1 MAIFS
6 FLAKLGLDTTD
17 FQAGIKRAQSSASG
31 LGKGISDSL
40 KRENDSIKGAL
51 AGMFTVSAAKSY
63 FGDLKN
69 IVDEIKDMSEL
80 LGVSTDEV
88 QRLQK
93 ASAEAGQ
100 NFGSVVTAFQRI
112 EQMRAQAMTGD
123 KRAVGIFGLLGID
136 PTKGTGIDILK
147 AAIDASSRGAQENA
161 AAFELVGKK
170 VTGLKLIVEELQRL
184 GPIKLIEQDQLDAI
198 DSAIKKQEEAVR
210 QLKIAGAPLMAT
222 LAQGAT
228 AYLNIFS
235 AENRAR
241 QNEIAGMYS
250 RGEIDFRKKLELES
264 MSLLGMQ
271 SDEGRKY
278 SALPL
283 PSRPT
288 NQSAED
294 PAALLLRIARANE
307 ETAQVLSNNVRQ

>member
-17 FQAGIKRAQSSASG
+17 FQAGVKRAQSSASG

-51 AGMFTVSAAKSY
+51 AGMFTVSAAKGY
-63 FGDLKN
+63 FSDLKG

-80 LGVSTDEV
+80 LGISTDEV

-100 NFGSVVTAFQRI
+100 SFGSVVTAFQRI
-112 EQMRAQAMTGD
+112 EQMRAQALTGD

-136 PTKGTGIDILK
+136 PSKGSGIDILK
-147 AAIDASSRGAQENA
+147 SAIDASSRGAQENA

-170 VTGLKLIVEELQRL
+170 VTGLKLTMEELQRL
-184 GPIKLIEQDQLDAI
+184 GPIKIIEQEQLDAI

-210 QLKIAGAPLMAT
+210 QLKIAGAPVMAT

-228 AYLNIFS
+228 GFLNLFS
-235 AENRAR
+235 SQNRAR
-241 QNEIAGMYS
+241 QDEIGGMYE
-250 RGEIDFRKKLELES
+250 RGEIDFRKRLELEA

-271 SDEGRKY
+271 SEEGKKY
-278 SALPL
+278 AALPL
-283 PSRPT
+283 PSRP
-288 NQSAED
+288 SAASED
-294 PAALLLRIARANE
+294 PTALLLRIARANE
-307 ETAQVLSNNVRQ
+307 ETAQVLSDNVRQ

>member
-17 FQAGIKRAQSSASG
+17 FQTGIKRAQSSASG
-31 LGKGISDSL
+31 LGKGISESL

-100 NFGSVVTAFQRI
+100 NFGSLVTAFQRI
-112 EQMRAQAMTGD
+112 EQMRAQALTGD

-136 PTKGTGIDILK
+136 PSKGTGIDILK
-147 AAIDASSRGAQENA
+147 SAIDASSRGAQENA
-161 AAFELVGKK
+161 AAFELAGKK
-170 VTGLKLIVEELQRL
+170 VTGLKLIMEELQRL
-184 GPIKLIEQDQLDAI
+184 GPIKLIEESQIDAI
-198 DSAIKKQEEAVR
+198 DSSIKKYEEAMR
-210 QLKIAGAPLMAT
+210 QLTIAGAPAMSTA
-222 LAQGAT
+222 AQGLT
-228 AYLNIFS
+228 GVLNMFNP
-235 AENRAR
+235 ENRAR
-241 QNEIAGMYS
+241 QEAINEAFR
-250 RGEIDFRKKLELES
+250 RGEHGVLKDIELS
-264 MSLLGMQ
+264 AMSLLGMQ

-283 PSRPT
+283 PSRLT

>member
-17 FQAGIKRAQSSASG
+17 FQTGIKRAQSSASG
-31 LGKGISDSL
+31 LGKGISQSL
-40 KRENDSIKGAL
+40 KRENESIKGAL

-123 KRAVGIFGLLGID
+123 KRASGIFALLGID
-136 PTKGTGIDILK
+136 PSKGSGIEILK

-170 VTGLKLIVEELQRL
+170 VTGLKLTMEELQRL
-184 GPIKLIEQDQLDAI
+184 GPIKLIDQEQLDAI
-198 DSAIKKQEEAVR
+198 DSAIKKQEEAIR
-210 QLKIAGAPLMAT
+210 QMKIAGAPLMAT

-228 AYLNIFS
+228 GVLNMFNS
-235 AENRAR
+235 QNRER
-241 QNEIAGMYS
+241 QNEIGGMYS
-250 RGEIDFRKKLELES
+250 RGEIDFRKRLELES

-271 SDEGRKY
+271 SEEGRKY

-283 PSRPT
+283 PGNRANPMPQDQ
-288 NQSAED
+288 N
-294 PAALLLRIARANE
+294 ALILEAARANIRTFE
-307 ETAQVLSNNVRQ
+307 ILAKNVDQ

>member
-1 MAIFS
+1 MAIFT

-17 FQAGIKRAQSSASG
+17 FQTGIKRAQSSASG
-31 LGKGISDSL
+31 LGKGISESL

-123 KRAVGIFGLLGID
+123 KRAVGIFALLGID
-136 PTKGTGIDILK
+136 PSKGSGIEILK

-170 VTGLKLIVEELQRL
+170 VTGLKLTMEELQRL
-184 GPIKLIEQDQLDAI
+184 GPIKLIDQEQLDAI
-198 DSAIKKQEEAVR
+198 DSAIKKQEEAIR
-210 QLKIAGAPLMAT
+210 QMKIAGAPLMAT

-228 AYLNIFS
+228 GVLNMFNS
-235 AENRAR
+235 QNRER
-241 QNEIAGMYS
+241 QNEIGGMYS
-250 RGEIDFRKKLELES
+250 RGEIDFRKRLELES

-271 SDEGRKY
+271 SEEGRKY

-283 PSRPT
+283 PGNRANPMPQDQ
-288 NQSAED
+288 N
-294 PAALLLRIARANE
+294 ALILEAARANIKTFE
-307 ETAQVLSNNVRQ
+307 ILAKNVDQ

>member
-17 FQAGIKRAQSSASG
+17 FQTGIKRAQSSASG
-31 LGKGISDSL
+31 LGKGISESL

-100 NFGSVVTAFQRI
+100 NFGSLVTAFQRI
-112 EQMRAQAMTGD
+112 EQMRAQALTGD

-136 PTKGTGIDILK
+136 PSKGTGIDILK
-147 AAIDASSRGAQENA
+147 SAIDASSRGAQENA
-161 AAFELVGKK
+161 AAFELAGKK
-170 VTGLKLIVEELQRL
+170 VTGLKLIMEELQRL
-184 GPIKLIEQDQLDAI
+184 GPIKLIEESQIDAI
-198 DSAIKKQEEAVR
+198 DSSIKKYEEAMR
-210 QLKIAGAPLMAT
+210 QLTIAGAPAMS
-222 LAQGAT
+222 T
-228 AYLNIFS
+228 AAKGLTGVLNIFNP
-235 AENRAR
+235 ENRAR
-241 QNEIAGMYS
+241 QEAINEAFR
-250 RGEIDFRKKLELES
+250 RGEHGVLKDIELS
-264 MSLLGMQ
+264 AMSLLGME

-278 SALPL
+278 SALPMKNRN
-283 PSRPT
+283 RPA
-288 NQSAED
+288 AED

>member
-1 MAIFS
+1 MAIFT

-17 FQAGIKRAQSSASG
+17 FQTGIKRAQSSASG
-31 LGKGISDSL
+31 LGKGISESL

-51 AGMFTVSAAKSY
+51 AGMFTVSAAKSKL
-63 FGDLKN
+63 GDLKN

-93 ASAEAGQ
+93 ASAETGQ

-123 KRAVGIFGLLGID
+123 KRAVGIFALLGID
-136 PTKGTGIDILK
+136 PSKGSGIEILK

-170 VTGLKLIVEELQRL
+170 VTGLKLTMEELQRL
-184 GPIKLIEQDQLDAI
+184 GPIKLIDQEQLDAI
-198 DSAIKKQEEAVR
+198 DSAIKKQEEAIR
-210 QLKIAGAPLMAT
+210 QMKIAGAPLMAT

-228 AYLNIFS
+228 GVLNMFNS
-235 AENRAR
+235 QNRER
-241 QNEIAGMYS
+241 QNEIGGMYS
-250 RGEIDFRKKLELES
+250 RGEIDFRKRLELES

-271 SDEGRKY
+271 SEEGRKY

-283 PSRPT
+283 PGNRANPMPQDQ
-288 NQSAED
+288 N
-294 PAALLLRIARANE
+294 ALILEAARANIKTFE
-307 ETAQVLSNNVRQ
+307 ILAKNVDQ

>member
-17 FQAGIKRAQSSASG
+17 FQTGIKRAQSSASG
-31 LGKGISDSL
+31 LGKGISESL

-123 KRAVGIFGLLGID
+123 KRASGIFALLGID
-136 PTKGTGIDILK
+136 PSKGSGIEILK

-170 VTGLKLIVEELQRL
+170 VTGLKLTMEELQRL
-184 GPIKLIEQDQLDAI
+184 GPIKLIDQEQLDAI
-198 DSAIKKQEEAVR
+198 DSAIKKQEEAIR
-210 QLKIAGAPLMAT
+210 QMKIAGAPLMAT

-228 AYLNIFS
+228 GVLNMFNS
-235 AENRAR
+235 QNRER
-241 QNEIAGMYS
+241 QNEIGGMYS
-250 RGEIDFRKKLELES
+250 RGEIDFRKRLELES

-271 SDEGRKY
+271 SEEGRKY

-283 PSRPT
+283 PGNRANPMPQDQ
-288 NQSAED
+288 N
-294 PAALLLRIARANE
+294 ALILEAARANIRTFE
-307 ETAQVLSNNVRQ
+307 ILAKNVDQ

>member
-31 LGKGISDSL
+31 LGKGISESL

-123 KRAVGIFGLLGID
+123 KRASGIFGLLGID
-136 PTKGTGIDILK
+136 PSKGTGIDILK
-147 AAIDASSRGAQENA
+147 AAVEASSRGAQENA

-184 GPIKLIEQDQLDAI
+184 GPIKLIDESQLDAI
-198 DSAIKKQEEAVR
+198 DSAIKKQEEAMR
-210 QLKIAGAPLMAT
+210 QMKIAGAPVAT
-222 LAQGAT
+222 AFAQGIT
-228 AYLNIFS
+228 GLLNFYDPNLS
-235 AENRAR
+235 AFKETGAR
-241 QNEIAGMYS
+241 
-250 RGEIDFRKKLELES
+250 RKTDGLTVSQTIEDLS
-264 MSLLGMQ
+264 MRLLGIQ

-283 PSRPT
+283 PSRLT

>member
-1 MAIFS
+1 MAIFT

-17 FQAGIKRAQSSASG
+17 FQAGVKRAQSSASG
-31 LGKGISDSL
+31 LGKGISESL

-123 KRAVGIFGLLGID
+123 KRAVGIFALLGID
-136 PTKGTGIDILK
+136 PSKGSGIEILK

-170 VTGLKLIVEELQRL
+170 VTGLKLTMEELQRL
-184 GPIKLIEQDQLDAI
+184 GPIKLIDQEQLDAI
-198 DSAIKKQEEAVR
+198 DSAIKKQEEAIR
-210 QLKIAGAPLMAT
+210 QMKIAGTPLMAT

-228 AYLNIFS
+228 GVLNMFNS
-235 AENRAR
+235 QNRER
-241 QNEIAGMYS
+241 QNEIGGMYS
-250 RGEIDFRKKLELES
+250 RGEIDFRKRLELES

-271 SDEGRKY
+271 SEEGRKY

-283 PSRPT
+283 PGNRANPMPQDQ
-288 NQSAED
+288 N
-294 PAALLLRIARANE
+294 ALILEAARANIRTFE
-307 ETAQVLSNNVRQ
+307 ILAKNVDQ

>member
-17 FQAGIKRAQSSASG
+17 FQTGIKRAQSAASG
-31 LGKGISDSL
+31 LGKGISESL
-40 KRENDSIKGAL
+40 KRENDSIKVAL

-123 KRAVGIFGLLGID
+123 KRAVGIFALLGID
-136 PTKGTGIDILK
+136 PSKGSGIEILK

-170 VTGLKLIVEELQRL
+170 VTGLKLTMEELQRL
-184 GPIKLIEQDQLDAI
+184 GPIKLIDQEQLDAI
-198 DSAIKKQEEAVR
+198 DSAIKKQEEAIR
-210 QLKIAGAPLMAT
+210 QMKIAGAPLMAT

-228 AYLNIFS
+228 GVLNMFNS
-235 AENRAR
+235 QNRER
-241 QNEIAGMYS
+241 QNEIGGMYS
-250 RGEIDFRKKLELES
+250 RGEIDFRKRLELES

-271 SDEGRKY
+271 SEEGRKY

-283 PSRPT
+283 PGNRANPMPQDQ
-288 NQSAED
+288 N
-294 PAALLLRIARANE
+294 ALILEAARANIRTFE
-307 ETAQVLSNNVRQ
+307 ILAKNVDQ

>member
-17 FQAGIKRAQSSASG
+17 FQAGVKRAQSSATG
-31 LGKGISDSL
+31 LGKGIADSL

-51 AGMFTVSAAKSY
+51 AGMFTVSAARSY

-123 KRAVGIFGLLGID
+123 KRASGIFGLLGID
-136 PTKGTGIDILK
+136 PSKGTGIDILK

-184 GPIKLIEQDQLDAI
+184 GPIKLIDESQLDAI
-198 DSAIKKQEEAVR
+198 DSAIKRQEEAMR
-210 QLKIAGAPLMAT
+210 QLKIAGAPFMAT

-228 AYLNIFS
+228 GVLNMFS
-235 AENRAR
+235 AQNRAR
-241 QNEIAGMYS
+241 QEEIGGMYS

-283 PSRPT
+283 PDRTRP
-288 NQSAED
+288 SAED
-294 PAALLLRIARANE
+294 PNALLLSIAKANE
-307 ETAQVLSNNVRQ
+307 GLLQSFNTQVEQ

>member
-17 FQAGIKRAQSSASG
+17 FQAGVKRAQSSATG
-31 LGKGISDSL
+31 LGKGIADGL

-63 FGDLKN
+63 FGDLRN

-100 NFGSVVTAFQRI
+100 NFGSVVNAFQRI

-136 PTKGTGIDILK
+136 PSKGSGIDILK
-147 AAIDASSRGAQENA
+147 SAIDASSRGAQENA

-170 VTGLKLIVEELQRL
+170 VTGLKLTMEELQRL
-184 GPIKLIEQDQLDAI
+184 GPIKLIDQEQLDAI
-198 DSAIKKQEEAVR
+198 DSAIKKQEEAIR
-210 QLKIAGAPLMAT
+210 QMKIAGAPLMAT

-228 AYLNIFS
+228 GVLNMFGGQ
-235 AENRAR
+235 NRAR
-241 QNEIAGMYS
+241 QEEIGGMYS
-250 RGEIDFRKKLELES
+250 RGEIDFRKRLELES

-283 PSRPT
+283 PDRAKPST
-288 NQSAED
+288 ED
-294 PAALLLRIARANE
+294 TTALLLRMAKAAE
-307 ETAQVLSNNVRQ
+307 GTYEVLYGNVRQ

>member
-1 MAIFS
+1 MAIFT

-17 FQAGIKRAQSSASG
+17 FQAGISRAQSSASG
-31 LGKGISDSL
+31 LGKGISESL

-123 KRAVGIFGLLGID
+123 KRAVGIFALLGID
-136 PTKGTGIDILK
+136 PSKGSGIEILK

-170 VTGLKLIVEELQRL
+170 VTGLKLTMEELQRL
-184 GPIKLIEQDQLDAI
+184 GPIKLIDQEQLDAI
-198 DSAIKKQEEAVR
+198 DSAIKKQEEAIR
-210 QLKIAGAPLMAT
+210 QMKIAGAPLMAT

-228 AYLNIFS
+228 GVLNMFNS
-235 AENRAR
+235 QNRER
-241 QNEIAGMYS
+241 QNEIGGMYS
-250 RGEIDFRKKLELES
+250 RGEIDFRKRLELES

-271 SDEGRKY
+271 SEEGRKY

-283 PSRPT
+283 PGNRANPMPQDQ
-288 NQSAED
+288 N
-294 PAALLLRIARANE
+294 ALILEAARANIRTFE
-307 ETAQVLSNNVRQ
+307 ILAKNVDQ

>member
-1 MAIFS
+1 MAIFT

-17 FQAGIKRAQSSASG
+17 FQTGIKRAQSSASG
-31 LGKGISDSL
+31 LGKGISESL

-123 KRAVGIFGLLGID
+123 KRAVGIFALLGID
-136 PTKGTGIDILK
+136 PSKGSGIEILK

-170 VTGLKLIVEELQRL
+170 VTGLKLTMEELQRL
-184 GPIKLIEQDQLDAI
+184 GPIKLIDQEQLDAI
-198 DSAIKKQEEAVR
+198 DSAIKKQEEAIR
-210 QLKIAGAPLMAT
+210 QMKIAGAPLMAT

-228 AYLNIFS
+228 GVLNMFTGQ
-235 AENRAR
+235 NRER
-241 QNEIAGMYS
+241 QNEIGGMYS
-250 RGEIDFRKKLELES
+250 RGEIDFRKRLELES
-264 MSLLGMQ
+264 MSLLGMR
-271 SDEGRKY
+271 SEEGRKY

-283 PSRPT
+283 PGNRANPMPQDQ
-288 NQSAED
+288 N
-294 PAALLLRIARANE
+294 ALILEAARANIKTFE
-307 ETAQVLSNNVRQ
+307 ILAKNVDQ

>member
-1 MAIFS
+1 MAIFT

-17 FQAGIKRAQSSASG
+17 FQTGIKRAQSSASG
-31 LGKGISDSL
+31 LGKGISESL

-93 ASAEAGQ
+93 ASAETGQ

-123 KRAVGIFGLLGID
+123 KRAVGIFALLGID
-136 PTKGTGIDILK
+136 PSKGSGIEILK

-170 VTGLKLIVEELQRL
+170 VTGLKLTMEELQRL
-184 GPIKLIEQDQLDAI
+184 GPIKLIDQEQLDAI
-198 DSAIKKQEEAVR
+198 DSAIKKQEEAIR
-210 QLKIAGAPLMAT
+210 QMKIAGAPLMAT

-228 AYLNIFS
+228 GVLNMFNS
-235 AENRAR
+235 QNRER
-241 QNEIAGMYS
+241 QNEIGGMYS
-250 RGEIDFRKKLELES
+250 RGEIDFRKRLELES

-271 SDEGRKY
+271 SEEGRKY

-283 PSRPT
+283 PGNRANPMPQDQ
-288 NQSAED
+288 N
-294 PAALLLRIARANE
+294 ALILEAARANIKTFE
-307 ETAQVLSNNVRQ
+307 ILAKNVDQ

>member
-1 MAIFS
+1 MAIFT

-17 FQAGIKRAQSSASG
+17 FQTGIKRAQSSASG
-31 LGKGISDSL
+31 LGKGISQSL

-63 FGDLKN
+63 FGELKN

-100 NFGSVVTAFQRI
+100 NFGSLVTAFQRI

-123 KRAVGIFGLLGID
+123 KRASGIFGILGID
-136 PTKGTGIDILK
+136 PSKGSGIDILK
-147 AAIDASSRGAQENA
+147 SAIDASSRGAYENA

-184 GPIKLIEQDQLDAI
+184 GPIKLIEESQIDAI
-198 DSAIKKQEEAVR
+198 DSSIKKYDEAMR
-210 QLKIAGAPLMAT
+210 QLKIAGAPLAT
-222 LAQGAT
+222 IFAQGVT
-228 AYLNIFS
+228 GLLNMFNPNTDNVS
-235 AENRAR
+235 AADVGLSKSIEMNA
-241 QNEIAGMYS
+241 AA
-250 RGEIDFRKKLELES
+250 F
-264 MSLLGMQ
+264 LGMQ

-278 SALPL
+278 AALTL
-283 PSRPT
+283 PENRT
-288 NQSAED
+288 RQATED
-294 PAALLLRIARANE
+294 PTRLLMRIAKANE
-307 ETAQVLSNNVRQ
+307 DLLQSFTTHVDQ

>member
-1 MAIFS
+1 MAIFT

-17 FQAGIKRAQSSASG
+17 FQTGIKRAQSSASG
-31 LGKGISDSL
+31 LGKGISESL

-93 ASAEAGQ
+93 ASAETGQ

-123 KRAVGIFGLLGID
+123 KRAVGIFALLGID
-136 PTKGTGIDILK
+136 PSNGSGIEILK

-170 VTGLKLIVEELQRL
+170 VTGLKLTMEELQRL
-184 GPIKLIEQDQLDAI
+184 GPIKLIDQEQLDAI
-198 DSAIKKQEEAVR
+198 DSAIKKQEEAIR
-210 QLKIAGAPLMAT
+210 QMKIAGAPLMAT

-228 AYLNIFS
+228 GVLNMFNS
-235 AENRAR
+235 QNRER
-241 QNEIAGMYS
+241 QNEIGGMYS
-250 RGEIDFRKKLELES
+250 RGEIDFRKRLELES

-271 SDEGRKY
+271 SEEGRKY

-283 PSRPT
+283 PGNRANPMPQDQ
-288 NQSAED
+288 N
-294 PAALLLRIARANE
+294 ALILEAARANIKTFE
-307 ETAQVLSNNVRQ
+307 ILAKNVDQ

>member
-1 MAIFS
+1 MAIFT

-17 FQAGIKRAQSSASG
+17 FQAGVKRAQSSATG
-31 LGKGISDSL
+31 LGKGIADGL

-136 PTKGTGIDILK
+136 PSKGSGIDILK
-147 AAIDASSRGAQENA
+147 SAIDASSRGAQENA

-170 VTGLKLIVEELQRL
+170 VTGLKLTMEELQRL
-184 GPIKLIEQDQLDAI
+184 GPIKLIEQEQLDAI
-198 DSAIKKQEEAVR
+198 DSAIKKQEEANR
-210 QLKIAGAPLMAT
+210 QMKIAGAPAAT
-222 LAQGAT
+222 AFAQGITGILNFYDPNLSAFKETGSRRKAEGLT
-228 AYLNIFS
+228 AAQTVEDL
-235 AENRAR
+235 
-241 QNEIAGMYS
+241 
-250 RGEIDFRKKLELES
+250 S
-264 MSLLGMQ
+264 MRLLGMQ

-283 PSRPT
+283 PDRAKPAT
-288 NQSAED
+288 ED
-294 PAALLLRIARANE
+294 PTALLLRIARANE
-307 ETAQVLSNNVRQ
+307 ETAQVLSANVRR

>member
-1 MAIFS
+1 MAIFT

-17 FQAGIKRAQSSASG
+17 FQTGIKRAQSSASG
-31 LGKGISDSL
+31 LGKGISESL

-100 NFGSVVTAFQRI
+100 NFGSLVTAFQRI

-123 KRAVGIFGLLGID
+123 KRAVGIFALLGID
-136 PTKGTGIDILK
+136 PSKGSGIEILK

-170 VTGLKLIVEELQRL
+170 VTGLKLTMEELQRL
-184 GPIKLIEQDQLDAI
+184 GPIKLIDQEQLDAI
-198 DSAIKKQEEAVR
+198 DSAIKKQEEAIR
-210 QLKIAGAPLMAT
+210 QMKIAGAPLMAT

-228 AYLNIFS
+228 GVLNMFNS
-235 AENRAR
+235 QNRER
-241 QNEIAGMYS
+241 QNEIGGMYS
-250 RGEIDFRKKLELES
+250 RGEIDFRKRLELES

-271 SDEGRKY
+271 SEEGRKY

-283 PSRPT
+283 PGNRANPMPQDQ
-288 NQSAED
+288 N
-294 PAALLLRIARANE
+294 ALILEAARANIKTFE
-307 ETAQVLSNNVRQ
+307 ILAKNVDQ

>member
-1 MAIFS
+1 MAIFT

-17 FQAGIKRAQSSASG
+17 FQTGIKRAQSSASG
-31 LGKGISDSL
+31 LGKGISESL

-100 NFGSVVTAFQRI
+100 NFGSVVNAFQRI

-123 KRAVGIFGLLGID
+123 KRAVGIFALLGID
-136 PTKGTGIDILK
+136 PSKGSGIEILK

-170 VTGLKLIVEELQRL
+170 VTGLKLTMEELQRL
-184 GPIKLIEQDQLDAI
+184 GPIKLIDQEQLDAI
-198 DSAIKKQEEAVR
+198 DSAIKKQEEAIR
-210 QLKIAGAPLMAT
+210 QMKIAGAPLMAT

-228 AYLNIFS
+228 GVLNMLNS
-235 AENRAR
+235 QNRER
-241 QNEIAGMYS
+241 QNEIGGMYS
-250 RGEIDFRKKLELES
+250 RGEIDFRKRLELES

-271 SDEGRKY
+271 SEEGRKY

-283 PSRPT
+283 PGNRGNPMPQDQ
-288 NQSAED
+288 N
-294 PAALLLRIARANE
+294 ALILEAARANIKTFE
-307 ETAQVLSNNVRQ
+307 ILAKNVDQ

>member
-17 FQAGIKRAQSSASG
+17 FQAGVKRAQSAATG
-31 LGKGISDSL
+31 LGRGISDSL
-40 KRENDSIKGAL
+40 KRENGGIKGAL
-51 AGMFTVSAAKSY
+51 AGMFTVSAATSY
-63 FGDLKN
+63 FSDLKG

-80 LGVSTDEV
+80 LGISTDEV

-100 NFGSVVTAFQRI
+100 SFGSVVTAFQRI
-112 EQMRAQAMTGD
+112 EQMRAQALTGD

-136 PTKGTGIDILK
+136 PSKGSGIDILK
-147 AAIDASSRGAQENA
+147 SAIDASSRGAQENA

-170 VTGLKLIVEELQRL
+170 VTGLKLTMEELQRL
-184 GPIKLIEQDQLDAI
+184 GPIKIIEQEQLDAI

-210 QLKIAGAPLMAT
+210 QLKIAGAPVMAT

-228 AYLNIFS
+228 GFLNLFS
-235 AENRAR
+235 SQNRAR
-241 QNEIAGMYS
+241 QDEIGGMYE
-250 RGEIDFRKKLELES
+250 RGEIDFRKRLELEA

-271 SDEGRKY
+271 SEEGKKY
-278 SALPL
+278 AALPL
-283 PSRPT
+283 PSRP
-288 NQSAED
+288 SAASED
-294 PAALLLRIARANE
+294 PTALLLRIARANE
-307 ETAQVLSNNVRQ
+307 ETAQVLSDNVRQ

>member
-1 MAIFS
+1 MAIFT

-17 FQAGIKRAQSSASG
+17 FQAGVKRAQSSASG
-31 LGKGISDSL
+31 LGKGISESL

-123 KRAVGIFGLLGID
+123 KRAVGIFALLGID
-136 PTKGTGIDILK
+136 PSKGSGIEILK

-170 VTGLKLIVEELQRL
+170 VTGLKLTMEELQRL
-184 GPIKLIEQDQLDAI
+184 GPIKLIDQEQLDAI
-198 DSAIKKQEEAVR
+198 DSAIKKQEEAIR
-210 QLKIAGAPLMAT
+210 QMKIAGAPLMAT

-228 AYLNIFS
+228 GVLNMFNS
-235 AENRAR
+235 QNRER
-241 QNEIAGMYS
+241 QNEIGGMYS
-250 RGEIDFRKKLELES
+250 RGEIDFRKRLELES

-271 SDEGRKY
+271 SEEGRKY

-283 PSRPT
+283 PGNRANPMHQDQ
-288 NQSAED
+288 N
-294 PAALLLRIARANE
+294 ALILEAARANIRTFE
-307 ETAQVLSNNVRQ
+307 ILAKNVDQ

>member
-17 FQAGIKRAQSSASG
+17 FQAGVKRAQSSATG
-31 LGKGISDSL
+31 LGKGIADSL

-51 AGMFTVSAAKSY
+51 AGMFTVSAARSY

-123 KRAVGIFGLLGID
+123 KRASGIFGLLGID
-136 PTKGTGIDILK
+136 PSKGTGIDILK

-170 VTGLKLIVEELQRL
+170 VTGLKLIMEELQRL
-184 GPIKLIEQDQLDAI
+184 GPIKLIDESQLDAI
-198 DSAIKKQEEAVR
+198 DSAIKKQEEAMR
-210 QLKIAGAPLMAT
+210 QLKIAGAPFMAT

-228 AYLNIFS
+228 GVLNMFS
-235 AENRAR
+235 AQNRAR
-241 QNEIAGMYS
+241 QNEIAAMAASGDIS
-250 RGEIDFRKKLELES
+250 FRKRLELEA

-271 SDEGRKY
+271 SDEGRRY
-278 SALPL
+278 AALPL
-283 PSRPT
+283 PDRARPA
-288 NQSAED
+288 AED
-294 PAALLLRIARANE
+294 PNAILLRIAKANE
-307 ETAQVLSNNVRQ
+307 GLLQSFNTQVEQ

>member
-1 MAIFS
+1 MAIFT

-17 FQAGIKRAQSSASG
+17 FQAGVKRAQSSASG
-31 LGKGISDSL
+31 LGKGISESL

-123 KRAVGIFGLLGID
+123 KRAVGIFALLGID
-136 PTKGTGIDILK
+136 PSKGSGIEILK

-170 VTGLKLIVEELQRL
+170 VTGLKLTMEELQRL
-184 GPIKLIEQDQLDAI
+184 GPIKLIDQEQLDAI
-198 DSAIKKQEEAVR
+198 DSAIKKQEEAIR
-210 QLKIAGAPLMAT
+210 QMKIAGAPLMAT

-228 AYLNIFS
+228 GVLNMFNS
-235 AENRAR
+235 QNRER
-241 QNEIAGMYS
+241 QNEIGGMYS
-250 RGEIDFRKKLELES
+250 RGEIDFRKRLELES

-271 SDEGRKY
+271 SEEGRKY

-283 PSRPT
+283 PGNRANPMPQDQ
-288 NQSAED
+288 N
-294 PAALLLRIARANE
+294 ALILEAARANIRTFE
-307 ETAQVLSNNVRQ
+307 ILAKNVDQ

>member
-1 MAIFS
+1 MAIFT

-17 FQAGIKRAQSSASG
+17 FQAGVKRAQSSATG
-31 LGKGISDSL
+31 LGKGIADGL

-51 AGMFTVSAAKSY
+51 AGMFTVSAVKSY

-69 IVDEIKDMSEL
+69 ISDEIKDMSEL

-100 NFGSVVTAFQRI
+100 NFSSVVTAFQRI

-136 PTKGTGIDILK
+136 PSKGSGIDILK
-147 AAIDASSRGAQENA
+147 SAIDASSRGAQENA

-170 VTGLKLIVEELQRL
+170 VTGLKLTMEELQRL
-184 GPIKLIEQDQLDAI
+184 GPIKLIDQEQLDAI
-198 DSAIKKQEEAVR
+198 DSAIKKQEEAIR
-210 QLKIAGAPLMAT
+210 QMKIAGAPLMAT

-228 AYLNIFS
+228 GVLNMFS
-235 AENRAR
+235 AQNRAR
-241 QNEIAGMYS
+241 QEEIGGMYS
-250 RGEIDFRKKLELES
+250 RGEIDFRKRLELES

-283 PSRPT
+283 PDQAKPA
-288 NQSAED
+288 AED
-294 PAALLLRIARANE
+294 PTALLLRIARANE
-307 ETAQVLSNNVRQ
+307 ETAQVLSANVRQ

>member
-17 FQAGIKRAQSSASG
+17 FQTGIKRAQSSASG
-31 LGKGISDSL
+31 LGKGIADGL

-100 NFGSVVTAFQRI
+100 NFGSLVTAFQRI
-112 EQMRAQAMTGD
+112 EQMRAQALTGD

-136 PTKGTGIDILK
+136 PSKGTGIDILK
-147 AAIDASSRGAQENA
+147 SAIDASSRGAQENA
-161 AAFELVGKK
+161 AAFELAGKK
-170 VTGLKLIVEELQRL
+170 VTGLKLIMEELQRL
-184 GPIKLIEQDQLDAI
+184 GPIKLIEESQIDAI
-198 DSAIKKQEEAVR
+198 DSSIKKYEEAMR
-210 QLKIAGAPLMAT
+210 QLTIAGAPAMS
-222 LAQGAT
+222 T
-228 AYLNIFS
+228 AAKGLTGVLNIFNP
-235 AENRAR
+235 ENRAR
-241 QNEIAGMYS
+241 QEAINEAFR
-250 RGEIDFRKKLELES
+250 RGEHGVLKDIELS
-264 MSLLGMQ
+264 AMSLLGME

-278 SALPL
+278 SALPMKNRN
-283 PSRPT
+283 RPA
-288 NQSAED
+288 AED

>member
-17 FQAGIKRAQSSASG
+17 FQAGVKRAQSSATG
-31 LGKGISDSL
+31 LGRGIADSL

-63 FGDLKN
+63 FSDLKH

-123 KRAVGIFGLLGID
+123 KRASGIFGLLGID
-136 PTKGTGIDILK
+136 PSKGTGIDILK
-147 AAIDASSRGAQENA
+147 AAVEASSRGAQENA

-184 GPIKLIEQDQLDAI
+184 GPIKLIDESQLDAI
-198 DSAIKKQEEAVR
+198 DSAIKKQEEAMR
-210 QLKIAGAPLMAT
+210 QLKIAGAPLAT
-222 LAQGAT
+222 WFAQGAT
-228 AYLNIFS
+228 SMLRFFDPNLTTFKETGARRK
-235 AENRAR
+235 AEGLTAA
-241 QNEIAGMYS
+241 QTVE
-250 RGEIDFRKKLELES
+250 DLS
-264 MSLLGMQ
+264 MRLLGMQ

-283 PSRPT
+283 PDRTRP
-288 NQSAED
+288 SAED
-294 PAALLLRIARANE
+294 PNALLLRIAKANE
-307 ETAQVLSNNVRQ
+307 GLLQSFNTQVEQ

>member
-1 MAIFS
+1 MAIFT

-17 FQAGIKRAQSSASG
+17 FQAGVKRAQSSATG
-31 LGKGISDSL
+31 LGKGIADGL

-136 PTKGTGIDILK
+136 PSKGSGIDILK
-147 AAIDASSRGAQENA
+147 SAIDASSRGAQENA

-170 VTGLKLIVEELQRL
+170 VTGLKLTMEELQRL
-184 GPIKLIEQDQLDAI
+184 GPIKLIDQEQLDAI
-198 DSAIKKQEEAVR
+198 DSAIKKQEEAIR
-210 QLKIAGAPLMAT
+210 QMKIAGAPLMAT

-228 AYLNIFS
+228 GVLNMFS
-235 AENRAR
+235 SQNRAR
-241 QNEIAGMYS
+241 QDEIGGMYS
-250 RGEIDFRKKLELES
+250 RGEIDFRKRLELES

-283 PSRPT
+283 PDRTKPAT
-288 NQSAED
+288 ED
-294 PAALLLRIARANE
+294 LAALLLR
-307 ETAQVLSNNVRQ
+307 TAKAAEGTYDVLYGNVQK